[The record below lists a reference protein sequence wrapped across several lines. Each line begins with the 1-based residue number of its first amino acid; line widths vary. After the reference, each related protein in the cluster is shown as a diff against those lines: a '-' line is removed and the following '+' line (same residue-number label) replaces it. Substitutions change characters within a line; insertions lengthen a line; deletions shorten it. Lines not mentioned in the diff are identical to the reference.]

1 MKQNMELDG
10 NGMELIDRAAVYED
24 MMYEMRGTGF
34 QANALSVIN
43 RQQEIE
49 AVPVHYGRWTKQY
62 RSGVLVRSGVVS
74 SCCDMWNERETKYCP
89 HCGAKMNL
97 EEKDNGTQQSSAR
110 SC

>member
-1 MKQNMELDG
+1 MELEG

-97 EEKDNGTQQSSAR
+97 EEKDNGT
-110 SC
+110 